1 VVTRNSVLSALL
13 GLVAFVGCSTDVS
26 PFTAASFKAIP
37 PEGTRVLV
45 WGQPQAAVTATEV
58 WLRNRGLVVVDR
70 TKAEPQSCRDN
81 CPEESV
87 LKLGRNVR
95 ADQIVFLHTSTE
107 QEPKQVIASIRS
119 VRASTSEDLWQA
131 TAREAVPAQASE
143 EELSG
148 ELVKVVCHALAT
160 AWGFRG
166 GGYLRD
172 PSLDFCHL
180 KPLYP

>member
-1 VVTRNSVLSALL
+1 V
-13 GLVAFVGCSTDVS
+13 GLVALVGCSTDVS

-45 WGQPQAAVTATEV
+45 WGQPQVAVTTTQV
-58 WLRNRGLVVVDR
+58 WLRNRGLIVVDR
-70 TKAEPQSCRDN
+70 STADPQSCRDD

-87 LKLGRNVR
+87 LKLGRSVR
-95 ADQIVFLHTSTE
+95 ADQVVFLHTSTE
-107 QEPKQVIASIRS
+107 QEPRQVIASIRS

-131 TAREAVPAQASE
+131 TARQAVPVQASDE
-143 EELSG
+143 EISG

-166 GGYLRD
+166 GGYPRD

-180 KPLYP
+180 KRLHP